1 MDADTSIETFVNI
14 YNFSKSAWEPLVEPW
29 QLGFHMVKTTQ
40 PEKLSIDF
48 YSRKM
53 LEVTIT
59 SQTIALLT
67 KAAQF
72 MQQDEDMLTKPRGS
86 EAPYRIHNQTGYPLH
101 VWAVSDDSPEG
112 SAMAIKLQDGETAPW
127 RFEEWE
133 KMRESLAPEGVSGI
147 VGVKLEDSPFE
158 SIKEI
163 SVNRECEQL
172 YTLRPARNDVLHRL
186 LCEVRLGADN
196 VKYITF
202 RSPFLV
208 ENNTQIPV
216 EMGILDPQGTHLI
229 KVYKIVPGESQP
241 APVEAAYHQAVVI
254 RPDAGFGYTWST
266 ERLFW
271 RDLLKGPTKGITCK
285 SEEENA
291 PPFYFQM
298 HAKYQKKNAGA
309 RQVIHGYPNS

>member
-1 MDADTSIETFVNI
+1 MFVNI

-29 QLGFHMVKTTQ
+29 QLGFHMAKTAQ
-40 PEKLSIDF
+40 PEKLSIDL

-53 LEVTIT
+53 MEVTIT

-72 MQQDEDMLTKPRGS
+72 MKQDEDMLTKPRGS

-101 VWAVSDDSPEG
+101 VWAASEDLQGND
-112 SAMAIKLQDGETAPW
+112 AMAIKLQDGETAPW

-133 KMRESLAPEGVSGI
+133 KMRENLNPEGASGI

-158 SIKEI
+158 SIPEI
-163 SVNRECEQL
+163 SVNREGEQL
-172 YTLRPARNDVLHRL
+172 YTLRPANNDVLHRL
-186 LCEVRLGADN
+186 LCEVRLGTDS

-216 EMGILDPQGTHLI
+216 EMGILDPQGKHLV
-229 KVYKIVPGESQP
+229 KVYRILPGESQP
-241 APVEAAYHQAVVI
+241 APVQAAYHQSVVI
-254 RPDAGFGYTWST
+254 RPDAGFGYTWSR

-271 RDLLKGPTKGITCK
+271 RELLQRPTRGITCRA
-285 SEEENA
+285 EEGNSA

-298 HAKYQKKNAGA
+298 HASYQKNNAVT
-309 RQVIHGYPNS
+309 R

>member
-1 MDADTSIETFVNI
+1 MA
-14 YNFSKSAWEPLVEPW
+14 
-29 QLGFHMVKTTQ
+29 KTTT
-40 PEKLSIDF
+40 PEKLSIDL

-59 SQTIALLT
+59 SQTIALIT
-67 KAAQF
+67 NAAQF

-101 VWAVSDDSPEG
+101 VWAASEDLLADS
-112 SAMAIKLQDGETAPW
+112 SMAMKLQDGETAPW

-133 KMRESLAPEGVSGI
+133 KMRESLAPEGASGI

-158 SIKEI
+158 SIKDI
-163 SVNRECEQL
+163 SVNREGEQL
-172 YTLRPARNDVLHRL
+172 YTLRPAANDVLHRL
-186 LCEVRLGADN
+186 LCEVRLGHDN

-202 RSPFLV
+202 RSPFLI

-216 EMGILDPQGTHLI
+216 EMGILNSNGTHLV
-229 KVYKIVPGESQP
+229 KVYKIVPGGSQP
-241 APVEAAYHQAVVI
+241 VPVEAAYRQEVVI
-254 RPDAGFGYTWST
+254 RPDAGFGYTWSG

-271 RDLLKGPTKGITCK
+271 RDLLKRPTRGIICK
-285 SEEENA
+285 AEGQNT

-298 HAKYQKKNAGA
+298 HSTHQKNSAVTRHVPSLCFSLSGDISN
-309 RQVIHGYPNS
+309 VIVVRIHT